1 MAGNVLEVNDS
12 NFKQEVLD
20 SGTPV
25 LVDFWA
31 AWCGPCR
38 ALAPTVEAVATEQA
52 GNLKVCKVDVD
63 SSPNVAGQFA
73 IRSIPTLLL
82 FRGGENVGQLIGNV
96 PKSAIDDL
104 IAKV

>member
-1 MAGNVLEVNDS
+1 MAGNVFEVNDS

-38 ALAPTVEAVATEQA
+38 ALAPTVEVVATEQA
-52 GNLKVCKVDVD
+52 GKLKVCKVDVD

-82 FRGGENVGQLIGNV
+82 FKGGENVGQLIGNV

-104 IAKV
+104 VAKA

>member
-20 SGTPV
+20 AGTPV

-38 ALAPTVEAVATEQA
+38 ALAPTVEAVATENV
-52 GNLKVCKVDVD
+52 GKLKVCKVDVD

-73 IRSIPTLLL
+73 IRSIPTLL
-82 FRGGENVGQLIGNV
+82 FFKSGENVGQLIGNV

-104 IAKV
+104 ITKV